1 MPNNNNKKIS
11 DVNNSEEK
19 AVDSKHTL
27 KSTQARY
34 RAVLEGTNAG
44 IWEWNI
50 QTGETVFNERWA
62 EIIGYSLKE
71 LTPTTIDT
79 WSKYTHPMDLNK
91 CQEKLESHFQG
102 EQDYYECECRMKH
115 KDGHWVWVLDR
126 GTVMEWTE
134 KGEPLWMFGTH
145 TDITRLKRT
154 QEALEKQKNTL
165 HERNK
170 EINCIFN
177 MSEIVQI
184 QELTL
189 EEMLQQFV
197 SIIPP
202 AFQNPLLTCAKI
214 TFNGKQYKTETF
226 IETPVMLSSDILF
239 HGETAGS
246 LKVYLK
252 KQTKLEKTQ
261 SFLETEK
268 RLIDS
273 LSERIGRIAE
283 RKDSE
288 NKLSDSEKKFRML
301 FETMAQGVVFHD
313 KTGEIIDANP
323 ASERILGL
331 TLDQMQGLTS
341 LDPRWKA
348 IHVDDSPFPGEEHP
362 AMVALRTRRPVYEKI
377 MGVYHPK
384 EEKYHWI
391 KVNATPQF
399 HQGEEDPYQVYA
411 SFEDITKQKE
421 LEFTLREQQEEL
433 MASNEE
439 MEALNE
445 ELMASVEEA
454 RKANQ
459 AKSDFLAN
467 MSHELRTPLNGIL
480 GFGEILKNTPL
491 TDDQLRYLSII
502 LTSANNLLEIIRDIL
517 DFSRIKA
524 QRFELHPEKTDLVTL
539 IDKTAS
545 VVKYSAETKGIDL
558 FVDIAENVPQKV
570 TIDGARLRQILLNLL
585 SNAIKF
591 TDEGEIHLTVKE
603 MERQKDQ
610 TRLLFQVTDT
620 GIGIKEKDKEMI
632 FEPFR
637 QVDMSNT
644 REYGGTGLGLTIAND
659 LLLRMESRL
668 QFKSTYAKGSTFYF
682 ELLFPCEKDRP
693 TDSSKESSGKMTDN
707 AFFNN
712 KKILIAEDNPV
723 NMEYAKTALAMFSK
737 DLKILKAKNGREAY
751 QQYREHKPDL
761 ILLDIV
767 MPDMNGYQ
775 ATKMKRQHD
784 MQIPIVA

>member
-1 MPNNNNKKIS
+1 
-11 DVNNSEEK
+11 
-19 AVDSKHTL
+19 
-27 KSTQARY
+27 
-34 RAVLEGTNAG
+34 
-44 IWEWNI
+44 
-50 QTGETVFNERWA
+50 
-62 EIIGYSLKE
+62 
-71 LTPTTIDT
+71 
-79 WSKYTHPMDLNK
+79 
-91 CQEKLESHFQG
+91 
-102 EQDYYECECRMKH
+102 
-115 KDGHWVWVLDR
+115 
-126 GTVMEWTE
+126 MEWTE
-134 KGEPLWMFGTH
+134 KGDPLLMFGTH
-145 TDITRLKRT
+145 TDITRLKKT
-154 QEALEKQKNTL
+154 QEALEQQKNAL
-165 HERNK
+165 QQRNK
-170 EINCIFN
+170 EINCFFK
-177 MSEIVQI
+177 MSEIVQS
-184 QELTL
+184 QEQTL

-214 TFNGKQYKTETF
+214 TFKGKQYETKTF
-226 IETPVMLSSDILF
+226 IETPVMLSSDIIF

-252 KQTKLEKTQ
+252 KQTNQEKTQ

-288 NKLSDSEKKFRML
+288 NKLSDNEKKFRML
-301 FETMAQGVVFHD
+301 FETMAQGVVYHD
-313 KTGEIIDANP
+313 KTGKIIDANP
-323 ASERILGL
+323 ATERILGL

-341 LDPRWKA
+341 LDPGWKA
-348 IHVDDSPFPGEEHP
+348 IHEDGSPFPGEEHP
-362 AMVALRTRRPVYEKI
+362 AMVALRTGQPVHEKI

-384 EEKYHWI
+384 DQKHHWI
-391 KVNATPQF
+391 KVNAIPQF
-399 HQGEEDPYQVYA
+399 HQGEDKPYQVYA
-411 SFEDITKQKE
+411 SFEDITEQKE
-421 LEFTLREQQEEL
+421 LEYTLREQREEL

-445 ELMASVEEA
+445 ELTASVEEA

-491 TDDQLRYLSII
+491 SNDQLRYLAII

-545 VVKYSAETKGIDL
+545 VVQYSAEKKGLNL

-570 TIDGARLRQILLNLL
+570 QVDGARLRQILLNLL

-603 MERQKDQ
+603 TERQKDK

-620 GIGIKEKDKEMI
+620 GIGIKEKDREMI

-644 REYGGTGLGLTIAND
+644 REYGGTGLGLTIADD
-659 LLLRMESRL
+659 LLQKMGSSLD
-668 QFKSTYAKGSTFYF
+668 FKSRYGKGSTFYF
-682 ELLFPCEKDRP
+682 ELLLPCEKDRT
-693 TDSSKESSGKMTDN
+693 TDFSKESSGEITDN
-707 AFFNN
+707 PSFKN
-712 KKILIAEDNPV
+712 KKILIAEDNDV
-723 NMEYAKTALAMFSK
+723 NMEYAKTALALFSK
-737 DLKILKAKNGREAY
+737 DLKILKAKNGKEAY
-751 QQYREHKPDL
+751 QQYLEHNPDL
-761 ILLDIV
+761 ILMDIV
-767 MPDMNGYQ
+767 MPDKNGYQ
-775 ATKMKRQHD
+775 VTRMIRQHD
-784 MQIPIVA
+784 TKIPIIAMTAKALKEDKDTCLAAGMNDYLTKPVALIQLLKTLKKYL